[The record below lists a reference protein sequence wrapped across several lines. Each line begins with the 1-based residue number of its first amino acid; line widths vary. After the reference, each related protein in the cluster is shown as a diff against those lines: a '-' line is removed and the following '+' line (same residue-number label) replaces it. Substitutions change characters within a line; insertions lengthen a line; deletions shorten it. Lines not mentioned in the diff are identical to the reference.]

1 VVVQVDVKSRPTPE
15 HDHLLP
21 IGELARLSGRP
32 ASSIRYYEQIGLLP
46 EPIRVGGQRRYP
58 DHYVRMLAV
67 IDTAQRVG
75 LSLDEIK
82 ILLAAAGGGGKGAN
96 EELRS
101 AASRKLTQVTAEIE
115 RAILIQK
122 WLEKASRCECPD
134 LDECA
139 LLANPVI
146 PHA

>member
-1 VVVQVDVKSRPTPE
+1 MA
-15 HDHLLP
+15 

-46 EPIRVGGQRRYP
+46 EPIRVSGQRRYP
-58 DHYVRMLAV
+58 DHYVRTLAV
-67 IDTAQRVG
+67 IETAQRAG

-82 ILLAAAGGGGKGAN
+82 ILLEAAGGGKGAN

-101 AASRKLTQVTAEIE
+101 IASRKLTQVTAEID
-115 RAILIQK
+115 RAILVRK

-139 LLANPVI
+139 LFS
-146 PHA
+146 

>member
-1 VVVQVDVKSRPTPE
+1 
-15 HDHLLP
+15 LP

-46 EPIRVGGQRRYP
+46 EPIRVSGQRRYP

-67 IDTAQRVG
+67 IDTAQRAG

-82 ILLAAAGGGGKGAN
+82 ILLAAGGGKGAN
-96 EELRS
+96 EDLRS
-101 AASRKLTQVTAEIE
+101 IATRRLTQVTAEIE
-115 RAILIQK
+115 RAILTRN

-139 LLANPVI
+139 LFG
-146 PHA
+146 

>member
-1 VVVQVDVKSRPTPE
+1 M
-15 HDHLLP
+15 P
-21 IGELARLSGRP
+21 IGEVARLSGRP

-67 IDTAQRVG
+67 IDTAQRAG

-82 ILLAAAGGGGKGAN
+82 ILLEAAAGGKGAN

-101 AASRKLTQVTAEIE
+101 IASRKLAQVTAEIE
-115 RAILIQK
+115 RAILIRN
-122 WLEKASRCECPD
+122 WLEKASSCECPD

-139 LLANPVI
+139 LFG
-146 PHA
+146 